1 MVKLSDIRIVSEQQF
16 STFKDDNSLPREL
29 LSSLPGN
36 NSTHALVISGI
47 RRCGKSTIMRQ
58 HIGKHIK
65 DAFYLN
71 FWTLNY

>member
-47 RRCGKSTIMRQ
+47 RRCGKSTIII
-58 HIGKHIK
+58 IGKTNS
-65 DAFYLN
+65 AN
-71 FWTLNY
+71 